1 MMSAVFLLGLRILAA
16 VVLYAFIGWSIYLL
30 WRSLQQETVFLSS
43 RKVTPLNLTIQTSG
57 ESSQTL
63 NFAQGDI
70 VIGRDPECEIIL
82 DDATISA
89 HHARLTYHHNQWW
102 LEDLQSTNGTKINN
116 ETVQTATIIVNG
128 DTIQCGQTVILANLG
143 KSNASTGESL

>member
-1 MMSAVFLLGLRILAA
+1 MSAVFLLGLRILAA